1 MWSGA
6 EVRTV
11 GGAIRV
17 LGAFAGS
24 VPSPRQF
31 SIARQVG
38 VWDRRGAD
46 SADRDA
52 SIRRLSTY
60 WSAVRSRAAQ
70 RDRDR
75 HFVRR
80 PSVTTATTS
89 PRLQLGAGRPRLGS
103 GVRV

>member
-6 EVRTV
+6 EVHTV

-38 VWDRRGAD
+38 AWDRRGAD

-52 SIRRLSTY
+52 SIRRVLHHKHGT
-60 WSAVRSRAAQ
+60 
-70 RDRDR
+70 
-75 HFVRR
+75 
-80 PSVTTATTS
+80 
-89 PRLQLGAGRPRLGS
+89 GGMS
-103 GVRV
+103 GLCRGHVDGVP